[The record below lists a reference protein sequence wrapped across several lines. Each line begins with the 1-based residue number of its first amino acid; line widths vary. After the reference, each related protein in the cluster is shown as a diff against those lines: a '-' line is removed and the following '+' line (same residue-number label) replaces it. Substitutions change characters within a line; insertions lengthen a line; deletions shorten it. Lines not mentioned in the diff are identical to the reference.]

1 MGMRPSPCHEKLGLF
16 QSTEQPKHG
25 KLKPDWSSRLWG
37 SWELEMQHIIDPLYC
52 AHPCL
57 VSGAGRGGENSSQNL
72 LRVAC
77 HSVSG
82 SRRSSNRDQPL
93 SATDSLRGPGH
104 VTSPDLY
111 KIDLPHPL
119 PSNRIPALV
128 GEGGLRGA
136 LRCRGAAAVPR
147 GRCCAPPSLQ
157 PERSGPA
164 GRALY
169 PGRGCPVGSPQAPGI
184 GGRDSGPGG
193 GGNPPAQGGEGG
205 AVGGRRE
212 NGGRGGGAAG

>member
-1 MGMRPSPCHEKLGLF
+1 MAGCCCCLSVSSKGQSESPGASLSRGPLRTVRLLLLDRSGQARTAAMGMRPSPCHEKLGLF

-111 KIDLPHPL
+111 KIDLPPPTPSPL
-119 PSNRIPALV
+119 TGS
-128 GEGGLRGA
+128 LR
-136 LRCRGAAAVPR
+136 
-147 GRCCAPPSLQ
+147 
-157 PERSGPA
+157 
-164 GRALY
+164 
-169 PGRGCPVGSPQAPGI
+169 
-184 GGRDSGPGG
+184 
-193 GGNPPAQGGEGG
+193 
-205 AVGGRRE
+205 
-212 NGGRGGGAAG
+212 